1 LWRSDVNSISRN
13 SEVKFLM
20 WTGLWLSSWMW
31 QCWCPSSDVKIST
44 LFGLWQVSG
53 VVQIFPEFVMWKPCW
68 CGRTRFWCEIRFESF
83 LMLWC
88 DANVLQWFESLNL
101 NPQNFFDARMLAVN
115 RFLMLWCAN
124 AFDVVNVQILW
135 FKLIWCEDCSFW
147 LMQCSDV
154 NFVCFFS
161 WTRSQRISDVIFWC
175 EEAAEKFFNVIGC
188 NFLDSFLMWWSDVFF
203 LKWCS
208 FHESLMWWSRPIDRC
223 PDFVFLMVQWMPWDF
238 SDVVTLDRFFW
249 CCQPLARCSDLV
261 LKYGW
266 CPKDFLMPE
275 KIFWCEFDFILLV
288 LI

>member
-1 LWRSDVNSISRN
+1 LWRSDVNSVSRN
-13 SEVKFLM
+13 SEMKFLM
-20 WTGLWLSSWMW
+20 WTGLWLSWMW
-31 QCWCPSSDVKIST
+31 KCWCPSSDVKIST

-154 NFVCFFS
+154 NFVCFFFLNS
-161 WTRSQRISDVIFWC
+161 LPKNFWC
-175 EEAAEKFFNVIGC
+175 
-188 NFLDSFLMWWSDVFF
+188 DFLMWGS
-203 LKWCS
+203 C
-208 FHESLMWWSRPIDRC
+208 R
-223 PDFVFLMVQWMPWDF
+223 
-238 SDVVTLDRFFW
+238 
-249 CCQPLARCSDLV
+249 
-261 LKYGW
+261 
-266 CPKDFLMPE
+266 
-275 KIFWCEFDFILLV
+275 KIFQCDRV
-288 LI
+288 